1 MASASTALNITRPN
15 YTNPRIIAPLK
26 VLIDASALL
35 EVIEA
40 TYHDNSD
47 NKDSSRTRLIGTLLG
62 TRSEDGNVTIKTA
75 YIVPYTEKDDDII
88 FEESYHF
95 STYQLYK
102 RSNMDLQVVG
112 WFSTQDNL
120 DLSTGLLHEF
130 YSKNSPNHS
139 QVLLTL
145 THKNSNGEII
155 SPIINTYVSGPV
167 GLPSSSQLAHSL
179 GLDKSGA
186 YAFVSVENE
195 IIYSKDELTSI
206 QFINKAANNENQ
218 TTTISSNDELKQ
230 LETSLTKISEM
241 IKILSDYT
249 TKVNNGELKGN
260 EKIGQLLLSALKF
273 QLSPNEIT
281 QIKSQIESHSNDT
294 LLIEYLSSCI
304 QQQLD
309 LSSKLSNFVLPEDAL
324 K

>member
-1 MASASTALNITRPN
+1 MASTALHISNPN
-15 YTNPRIIAPLK
+15 YTNTRIISPLK
-26 VLIDASALL
+26 VSIDASALL
-35 EVIEA
+35 DVIEA

-47 NKDSSRTRLIGTLLG
+47 SKDATRTRLIGTLLG
-62 TRSEDGNVTIKTA
+62 TRSEDGNVSIKTA
-75 YIVPYTEKDDDII
+75 YIVPYTEKDGDII

-102 RSNMDLQVVG
+102 RSNVDLQVVG

-130 YSKNSPNHS
+130 YSKSSPNYS
-139 QVLLTL
+139 QILLTL
-145 THKNSNGEII
+145 THKDSNGEVV

-167 GLPSSSQLAHSL
+167 GLPASSQLAHSL

-195 IIYSKDELTSI
+195 IVYSKNALTSI
-206 QFINKAANNENQ
+206 QFISKAANNENQ

-230 LETSLTKISEM
+230 LEDSLNKISSM
-241 IKILSDYT
+241 VQILSDYT
-249 TKVNNGELKGN
+249 AKVTSGEIKGN

-273 QLSPNEIT
+273 QLSENEINE
-281 QIKSQIESHSNDT
+281 IKLQIENHTNDT
-294 LLIEYLSSCI
+294 LLVEYLSSCI

-309 LSSKLSNFVLPEDAL
+309 LSSKLTNFMLPEDAL